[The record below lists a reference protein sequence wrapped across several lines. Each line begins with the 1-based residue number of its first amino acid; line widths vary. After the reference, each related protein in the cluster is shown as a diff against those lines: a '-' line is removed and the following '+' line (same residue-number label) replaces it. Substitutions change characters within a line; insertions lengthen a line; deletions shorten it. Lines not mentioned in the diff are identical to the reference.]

1 MFKRILV
8 PTDGS
13 EGSLRAAR
21 LAAELAEPLRA
32 ELVGF
37 HTIPP
42 FHVLD
47 FRPGQV
53 EESQQSYNAY
63 AEKRAGAVLSQW
75 RAAVEAAGAR
85 ATTVFAY
92 ADDTYAAIIAA
103 AEEQGCDLVVMASH
117 GRRGIAALV
126 IGSVTQKVLTHSTVP
141 VLVVR

>member
-21 LAAELAEPLRA
+21 LAAELAEPLQA

-47 FRPGQV
+47 FRPGQL
-53 EESQQSYNAY
+53 EESQQSYTVY
-63 AEKRAGAVLSQW
+63 AEKRAATVLGDW
-75 RAAVEAAGAR
+75 RAAAEAAGAR

-92 ADDTYAAIIAA
+92 ADDPYAAIIAA

-117 GRRGIAALV
+117 GRRGMAALML
-126 IGSVTQKVLTHSTVP
+126 GSVTQKVLTHSTIP